1 MDFSFTAAE
10 EEFRAHVRRELRGP
24 AVREAIAGL
33 PASNWGGP
41 ELVRLYLVLGERD
54 LLAPH
59 WPREYGG
66 QGRPFSEGVIV
77 TEELVRAGVPETL
90 HISTVQIVGQFLLLA
105 GSREQKLKHLPP
117 IARGEHQVSVLYTEV
132 ETGSDIG
139 SLRTVAEPDGDG
151 YRISGTKIFS
161 LKTHMAT
168 YSLCAARTSHGATKY
183 EGISLFILDMT
194 SPGLRV
200 APIPTSFDE
209 PFYRVDLDRV
219 FVPKD
224 CMLGSEGEGWSLLS
238 RGLAIERTGIDY
250 FLKGETWFDHA
261 LRYLAEQY
269 RRPRDADDALL
280 EQIGRYGGRL
290 YASHLLGWE
299 VLGAI
304 SAGRVDEV
312 ASAVAKYSASEIAAE
327 IARWGCGIPTAAQ
340 RAAAGGVTRL
350 DEGYLEA
357 PGLTLS
363 AGTSEMMLQIVAAA
377 IDRPGQEI

>member
-1 MDFSFTAAE
+1 MDFGFSAAE
-10 EEFRAHVRRELRGP
+10 EEFRAHLRRELRGP
-24 AVREAIAGL
+24 AVREAIADL
-33 PASNWGGP
+33 PADNWGGH
-41 ELVRLYLVLGERD
+41 EIERLYRVLGERD

-66 QGRPFSEGVIV
+66 QGRAFNEGVIV

-105 GSREQKLKHLPP
+105 GTHEQKLKHLPP
-117 IARGEHQVSVLYTEV
+117 IARGQHQVSVLYTEV

-139 SLRTVAEPDGDG
+139 SLTTVAEPDGDG

-161 LKTHMAT
+161 LKTHIAT

-183 EGISLFILDMT
+183 EGISLFIIDMK

-200 APIPTSFDE
+200 APIPSSFDE

-219 FVPKD
+219 FVPRD
-224 CMLGSEGEGWSLLS
+224 CMLGSEGEGWALLS

-250 FLKGETWFDHA
+250 FLKGEKWFDDA
-261 LRYLAEQY
+261 LRYVAEQY
-269 RRPRDADDALL
+269 KRPQDADDALL
-280 EQIGRYGGRL
+280 ERIGRFGGSL

-299 VLGAI
+299 VLGGI

>member
-1 MDFSFTAAE
+1 MDFGFTAAE
-10 EEFRAHVRRELRGP
+10 EEFRAQLRCELRSP
-24 AVREAIAGL
+24 AVREAIEAL
-33 PASNWGGP
+33 PADNWGGS
-41 ELVRLYLVLGERD
+41 ELEKLYRVLGERD

-66 QGRPFSEGVIV
+66 QDRGFNEGVIV

-90 HISTVQIVGQFLLLA
+90 HISTVQIVGAFLLLA
-105 GSREQKLKHLPP
+105 GSHEQKLRYLPP

-139 SLRTVAEPDGDG
+139 SLTTVAEPDGDG

-168 YSLCAARTSHGATKY
+168 QSLCAARTSQGATKY
-183 EGISLFILDMT
+183 EGISLFMIDMS

-200 APIPTSFDE
+200 APIATSWDE
-209 PFYRVDLDRV
+209 PFYRVDLDGV
-219 FVPKD
+219 WVPED
-224 CMLGSEGEGWSLLS
+224 CVLGREGEGWALLS

-250 FLKGETWFDHA
+250 FLKGETWFNQA
-261 LRYLAEQY
+261 LGHLAEQY
-269 RRPRDADDALL
+269 PQPQDADDALL

-290 YASHLLGWE
+290 YASQLLGWE

-304 SAGRVDEV
+304 NAGRVDEV
-312 ASAVAKYSASEIAAE
+312 ASAVAKYSTSEIAAE

-340 RAAAGGVTRL
+340 RVACGGVTRL
-350 DEGYLEA
+350 DEGYLES

-377 IDRPGQEI
+377 IDRPGQEL

>member
-1 MDFSFTAAE
+1 MDFGFTAAE
-10 EEFRAHVRRELRGP
+10 EEFRAQVRRELRGP
-24 AVREAIAGL
+24 EVRAAIAGL
-33 PASNWGGP
+33 PADSWGGP
-41 ELVRLYLVLGERD
+41 ELERLYLVLGERD

-66 QGRPFSEGVIV
+66 QCRAFSEGVIV

-90 HISTVQIVGQFLLLA
+90 HISTVQIVGAFLLLA
-105 GSREQKLKHLPP
+105 GTHEQKLKHLPP

-139 SLRTVAEPDGDG
+139 SLTTVAEPDGDG

-183 EGISLFILDMT
+183 EGISLFILDMA
-194 SPGLRV
+194 SPGIRV
-200 APIPTSFDE
+200 APILTSWDE

-219 FVPKD
+219 FVPRD
-224 CMLGSEGEGWSLLS
+224 CLLGGKGEGWALLS

-261 LRYLAEQY
+261 LGYLAERY
-269 RRPRDADDALL
+269 RQPEDAGDALL

-327 IARWGCGIPTAAQ
+327 IARWGCGIPTAEQ

>member
-1 MDFSFTAAE
+1 MDFGFTAAE
-10 EEFRAHVRRELRGP
+10 EEFRAHLRCERRSP
-24 AVREAIAGL
+24 AVREAIADL
-33 PASNWGGP
+33 PADNWGGP
-41 ELVRLYLVLGERD
+41 PLERLYRVLGERD

-66 QGRPFSEGVIV
+66 QGRAFNEGVIV

-105 GSREQKLKHLPP
+105 GSHEQKLKHLPP

-139 SLRTVAEPDGDG
+139 SLGTVAEPDGDG

-161 LKTHMAT
+161 LKTHIAS

-183 EGISLFILDMT
+183 EGISLFMIDMT

-200 APIPTSFDE
+200 VPIPTSFDE

-219 FVPKD
+219 FVPGD
-224 CMLGSEGEGWSLLS
+224 CMLGSEGEGWALLS

-250 FLKGETWFDHA
+250 FLKGETWFNHA
-261 LRYLAEQY
+261 LRYLAEQF
-269 RRPRDADDALL
+269 RRPQDADDALL
-280 EQIGRYGGRL
+280 EQIGRYGGSL

-312 ASAVAKYSASEIAAE
+312 ASAVAKYSASEIAAD
-327 IARWGCGIPTAAQ
+327 IARWGCGIPTSAQ